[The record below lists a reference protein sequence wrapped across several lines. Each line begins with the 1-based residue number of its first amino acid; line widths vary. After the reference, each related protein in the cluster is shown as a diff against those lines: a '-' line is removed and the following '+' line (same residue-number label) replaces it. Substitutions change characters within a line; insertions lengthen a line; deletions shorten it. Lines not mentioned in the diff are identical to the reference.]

1 MILLVFSMLGQTLY
15 SAAAVCPTFQPLPV
29 HQSDVSH
36 VCTLTGYQCYK
47 RRCGG
52 GAGDSEAALEGDQ
65 EKVKDF
71 ALDNNAYEN
80 DEEDDGRDGD
90 REKSRDSGKN
100 TKM

>member
-1 MILLVFSMLGQTLY
+1 MT
-15 SAAAVCPTFQPLPV
+15 
-29 HQSDVSH
+29 VSH
-36 VCTLTGYQCYK
+36 VCTPTGYQCYK

-52 GAGDSEAALEGDQ
+52 GNADGEAALEGDQ

-80 DEEDDGRDGD
+80 DEENDARGGD